1 MSFNPLTQK
10 ELHELLLHAE
20 RGELDYSTASKRHVR
35 ILTGLHFTRAQDN
48 EEATASYT
56 NIDTI
61 IELIEYFFQKRYTR
75 EALLVWINDLENREY
90 VCRIDLSN
98 SWATDQIDYS
108 KIYYSLTRDGL
119 ELFEELLRSREEL
132 FESNSKNS
140 MSSLH

>member
-35 ILTGLHFTRAQDN
+35 ILTGLHFACTQDA
-48 EEATASYT
+48 EKVMVSYT

-61 IELIEYFFQKRYTR
+61 IKLIEHFFQKRYTR
-75 EALLVWINDLENREY
+75 EALLLWVSDLENREY
-90 VCRIDLSN
+90 ICKIDLSN
-98 SWATDQIDYS
+98 SWATNQIDYS
-108 KIYYSLTRDGL
+108 KIYYSLTRDGI